1 MTGRKGRGGFDL
13 RASLHVR
20 PCGLD
25 DHAGSKMQKCLRLL
39 PSTNLLQCHSKGIV
53 LLGFV
58 RIHLR
63 SSARLGTVVP
73 VRVVRDWP

>member
-1 MTGRKGRGGFDL
+1 MMGRKGRGGFDL
-13 RASLHVR
+13 RTSLHVR

-25 DHAGSKMQKCLRLL
+25 DHAGTKDTEISALTH
-39 PSTNLLQCHSKGIV
+39 STSLLQCHSKGIV

-63 SSARLGTVVP
+63 SSAG
-73 VRVVRDWP
+73 